1 MPSNLLPSLHHAL
14 SGSTG
19 TAISTIATYPLD
31 LVNTRLKVQ
40 RQLASNANKRT
51 QAYTGILDAFEKIY
65 ATEGGL
71 PAFFAGLRTD
81 VAKSVVDSF
90 LFFLFYNWFRSRRL
104 AAGAGGGGTG
114 RRRHLNAVEELAI
127 GAVAGACARFFTTPV
142 GNVVTRRQTA
152 HLMSGARE
160 ETDGEKGFWEVLR
173 EIRREKGVA
182 GLWAGYSANLV
193 LTLNPSVTF
202 FLQQNLTKRFGRIG
216 GEDEEESGDGAGL
229 TFLLAAVSKAFA
241 TALTYPFQIARA
253 RLQVG
258 TGPEEEE
265 EEEKGLYDREGRKV
279 GSLPKETIFGTVRRI
294 RRDEGTGALYD
305 GLQGELLKAFFSHGV
320 TMVSKD
326 VVHRLLFRLYWAI
339 LGWLMRHP
347 ETLIRMNNGVAGVK
361 KWMNPRKVGEEG
373 RRLWRERGEAKEAAR
388 AALSSGQTVVKNAIS
403 SSESAVRGAVGSPAV
418 QETLGKGEDVVRGAI
433 SSGEQYVKLLVDSSA
448 VKETLSN
455 GGTAVKGAVTSGEK
469 FVKEAVGS
477 DVVQNTLSTG
487 KSAVQEAISAGESV
501 VSTVLKEGPQKINGK

>member
-1 MPSNLLPSLHHAL
+1 MPSSLLPSLAHAL

-19 TAISTIATYPLD
+19 TAISTLTTYPLD

-40 RQLASNANKRT
+40 RQLASNSNKKT
-51 QAYTGILDAFEKIY
+51 QTYTGILDAFEKIY
-65 ATEGGL
+65 ATEGGI
-71 PAFFAGLRTD
+71 PAFFAGLKAD

-104 AAGAGGGGTG
+104 AVGGS

-142 GNVVTRRQTA
+142 SSVVTRRQTA
-152 HLMSGARE
+152 HLMTGERE
-160 ETDGEKGFWEVLR
+160 ETDGEQGFWEVLR

-182 GLWAGYSANLV
+182 GLWAGYSASLV

-202 FLQQNLTKRFGRIG
+202 FLQQNLTKRFGRVT

-253 RLQVG
+253 RVQVG
-258 TGPEEEE
+258 TGPEEGEG
-265 EEEKGLYDREGRKV
+265 EKGLYDKQGRKV
-279 GSLPKETIFGTVRRI
+279 GSLPKETIFGTVKRI
-294 RRDEGTGALYD
+294 RRNEGTGALYD

-326 VVHRLLFRLYWAI
+326 VVHKLLFRLYWAI

-347 ETLIRMNNGVAGVK
+347 ETLIRINNGVVGVK
-361 KWMNPRKVGEEG
+361 KWMNPKKVQEEA
-373 RRLWRERGEAKEAAR
+373 RRLWRERKEAKEAAR
-388 AALSSGQTVVKNAIS
+388 TALSSGQTVVKDAVS
-403 SSESAVRGAVGSPAV
+403 SGQNAVREAVSSPAIK
-418 QETLGKGEDVVRGAI
+418 ETLNKSEDVVRGAY
-433 SSGEQYVKLLVDSSA
+433 SSGEHYVKELVGSSA
-448 VKETLSN
+448 VKETLGN
-455 GGTAVKGAVTSGEK
+455 GGIVVKGVINTGEK
-469 FVKEAVGS
+469 FVQEVVGS
-477 DVVQNTLSTG
+477 DVVKNTLSTG
-487 KSAVQEAISAGESV
+487 ERVAKEVINAGESV
-501 VSTVLKEGPQKINGK
+501 VNTVLKEGQQKINGK